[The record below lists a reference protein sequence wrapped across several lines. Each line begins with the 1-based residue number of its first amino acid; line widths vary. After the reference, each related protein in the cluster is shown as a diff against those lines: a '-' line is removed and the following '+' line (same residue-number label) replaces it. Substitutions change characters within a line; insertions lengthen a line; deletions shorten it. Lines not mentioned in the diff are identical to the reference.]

1 MGPSLFTT
9 SHHTQ
14 MSQYKVDSCVFVRP
28 FSRQPDGDE
37 IVIGV
42 QDSFIALPG
51 SAVDLL
57 DWLATGKTV
66 GEAQAL
72 YFEKHQEQPDMED
85 FLSSLEQIGF
95 VQPQTADGVAP
106 PVIAGAPRVASAD
119 QPVLRYHFERFPPQ
133 VARALTSWAALA
145 VYGVVIAAAVAA
157 LAAEPSLLPRWN
169 ALLFTENM
177 TTMGLVLMLYSF
189 WMLFLH
195 EMAHLV
201 AARASGVPSRLG
213 LGHRLWV
220 VVAETDVSQ
229 LWTLPRSQRYM
240 TLLAGPLFDLVGA
253 AGFVCVGYAGSVGW
267 LPLPPLAAQV
277 CRALTLMHL
286 LNLVWQCN
294 FFLRTDF
301 YYVLAN
307 FFGCKNLMG
316 DTEAFLR
323 TLAAKWLHWG
333 KAKDMSA
340 IPARELR
347 VVRGYGVVWLLGRA
361 NMLWILATITLPL
374 MWGYLKQIA
383 SILGSGFSQH
393 PFAFIDALLLG
404 TITVTVQVTGLW
416 MWARSFLQ
424 HGKGGTPHEVA
435 A

>member
-1 MGPSLFTT
+1 MNRYSAD
-9 SHHTQ
+9 SHVVVQ
-14 MSQYKVDSCVFVRP
+14 S

-37 IVIGV
+37 VVIGV
-42 QDSFIALPG
+42 ASSFIALPG

-72 YFEKHQEQPDMED
+72 YFEKHNEQPDMED
-85 FLSSLEQIGF
+85 FLGSLEQIGF
-95 VQPQTADGVAP
+95 VQPRSADGTPALPPAGTTAP
-106 PVIAGAPRVASAD
+106 ATGAN
-119 QPVLRYHFERFPPQ
+119 QPVLRYHFEGFSQPL
-133 VARALTSWAALA
+133 ARALTRWAALA
-145 VYGVVIAAAVAA
+145 VYGGIVAAALLAV
-157 LAAEPSLLPRWN
+157 AAEPSLLPRWN

-177 TTMGLVLMLYSF
+177 TPIGLALLLYSF

-195 EMAHLV
+195 EMAHLI
-201 AARASGVPSRLG
+201 AARAAGVPSRLG

-253 AGFVCVGYAGSVGW
+253 AVFVCVGYAGAAGW
-267 LPLPPLAAQV
+267 LPLPPLAAQL

-286 LNLVWQCN
+286 LNLIWQCN

-323 TLAAKWLHWG
+323 ALAARWLGWG
-333 KAKDMSA
+333 RPRDISY

-347 VVRGYGVVWLLGRA
+347 VVRGYSIIWILGRA
-361 NMLWILATITLPL
+361 NMLWILLTITLPV

-383 SILGSGFSQH
+383 AVLGSGFSQH
-393 PFAFIDALLLG
+393 PFAYIDALLLG
-404 TITVTVQVTGLW
+404 TVTVAVQVTGLW

-424 HGKGGTPHEVA
+424 QRRGVTPHEVA

>member
-1 MGPSLFTT
+1 MSRYSTD
-9 SHHTQ
+9 SH
-14 MSQYKVDSCVFVRP
+14 VFVQP

-37 IVIGV
+37 VVIGV

-51 SAVDLL
+51 AAVDLL

-72 YFEKHQEQPDMED
+72 YAEKHHEQPDMED
-85 FLSSLEQIGF
+85 FLSSLEQVGF
-95 VQPQTADGVAP
+95 VQPQPADGAP
-106 PVIAGAPRVASAD
+106 PPTIAGAARKAGTR
-119 QPVLRYHFERFPPQ
+119 QPVLRYHFENLPQ
-133 VARALTSWAALA
+133 PVARVLTSWGALG
-145 VYGVVIAAAVAA
+145 VYGAIIAAA
-157 LAAEPSLLPRWN
+157 LAAIAAEPALWPRWN

-177 TTMGLVLMLYSF
+177 TPIGLALMLYSF

-201 AARASGVPSRLG
+201 AARAAGVPSRLG
-213 LGHRLWV
+213 LGHRLWI

-229 LWTLPRSQRYM
+229 LWTLPRARRYM
-240 TLLAGPLFDLVGA
+240 PLLAGPLFDLTA
-253 AGFVCVGYAGSVGW
+253 AAVFVCIGFAGSRGW

-301 YYVLAN
+301 YFVLAN
-307 FFGCKNLMG
+307 VFACKNLMG

-323 TLAAKWLHWG
+323 TLAARWLRWG
-333 KAKDMSA
+333 QAKDISY

-347 VVRGYGVVWLLGRA
+347 VVRGYAAIWILGRA
-361 NMLWILATITLPL
+361 NMLWILVTITLPL

-383 SILGSGFSQH
+383 TILGSGFSQH

-404 TITVTVQVTGLW
+404 TITVTVQVTGLG
-416 MWARSFLQ
+416 MWLRSFLQ
-424 HGKGGTPHEVA
+424 QRKGGTPHEVA